1 MIQLAD
7 IRTND
12 HNPRFIRDERFA
24 KLVKSIQEFPEMMA
38 LRPIVVD
45 ADNMVLGGNMR
56 LRALQ
61 EAGYK
66 EVPTEWIKQAS
77 ELTEEQQRRFIIADN
92 VGFGQWDWDLIG
104 NEWDVEEL
112 ADWGLDTPT
121 WTENDDDY
129 SDRNKELDVD
139 DFEDNLV
146 IKLEY
151 TLEDYE
157 KVKTA
162 LHKIAPT
169 PEAAVWT
176 LLNLD
181 ND

>member
-66 EVPTEWIKQAS
+66 EVPDEWIKQAS
-77 ELTEEQQRRFIIADN
+77 ELTEDQQRRFIIADN

-104 NEWDVEEL
+104 NEWDAEQVGE
-112 ADWGLDTPT
+112 WGLDLPEWAGDEPDIDDLIGEDRGKPPT
-121 WTENDDDY
+121 MKITFETAEQLQEAENDIQELIDRKFAGAYY
-129 SDRNKELDVD
+129 SVSAGE
-139 DFEDNLV
+139 
-146 IKLEY
+146 I
-151 TLEDYE
+151 
-157 KVKTA
+157 
-162 LHKIAPT
+162 
-169 PEAAVWT
+169 
-176 LLNLD
+176 
-181 ND
+181 